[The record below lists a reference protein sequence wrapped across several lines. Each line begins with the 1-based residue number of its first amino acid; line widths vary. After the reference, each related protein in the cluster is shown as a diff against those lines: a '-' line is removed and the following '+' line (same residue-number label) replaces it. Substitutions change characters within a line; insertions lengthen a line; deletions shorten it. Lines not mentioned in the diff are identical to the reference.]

1 MVRINGENVEAGGK
15 TLTEYLRLANYDSRT
30 IVIELNE
37 DIVSKTQYDDTI
49 LQDGDIVEIISFMG
63 GG

>member
-1 MVRINGENVEAGGK
+1 MIKINGKEVEAGGK
-15 TLTEYLRLANYDSRT
+15 TLTEYLQLANYDSRT

-49 LQDGDIVEIISFMG
+49 LQDGDVVEIISFMG